1 MFILAFSLGLIGSLH
16 CVGMCGPIALLLPLQ
31 RQRKVFRWIQLGAYF
46 LGKTLAYTLIGLL
59 FGIVGEGLFI
69 AEYQQ
74 EFSILAGLVMIG
86 MGLFSLLHISL
97 KGIQNPLLKGFAL
110 LKNALGRQLTKKTLS
125 SSLFIGFLNG
135 FLPCGLVY
143 TALFGALAM
152 GNLRD
157 SMGYM
162 TAFGLGTI
170 PLMLLLVVLGDFLP
184 VGLRRQLNQWLP
196 MVVIVVGI
204 LFVLRGL
211 GLGIPYLSP
220 ADTHLL
226 LHPKG
231 DC

>member
-31 RQRKVFRWIQLGAYF
+31 RQRKAFRWIQLGAYF

-110 LKNALGRQLTKKTLS
+110 LKSALGRQLTKKTLS

-152 GNLRD
+152 GNLWD

>member
-31 RQRKVFRWIQLGAYF
+31 RQRKGFRWIQLGAYF

-97 KGIQNPLLKGFAL
+97 KGLQNPLLKGFAL
-110 LKNALGRQLTKKTLS
+110 LKSALGRQLTKKTLS

-152 GNLRD
+152 GNLWD

-220 ADTHLL
+220 SDTHLL

>member
-31 RQRKVFRWIQLGAYF
+31 RQRKAFRWIQLGAYF
-46 LGKTLAYTLIGLL
+46 LGKTLAYTLMGLL

-97 KGIQNPLLKGFAL
+97 KGLQNPLLKGFAL
-110 LKNALGRQLTKKTLS
+110 LKSALGRQLTKKTLS

-152 GNLRD
+152 GNLWD

>member
-1 MFILAFSLGLIGSLH
+1 
-16 CVGMCGPIALLLPLQ
+16 MCGPIALLLPLQ
-31 RQRKVFRWIQLGAYF
+31 RQRKAFRWIQLGAYF
-46 LGKTLAYTLIGLL
+46 LGKTLAYTLMGLL

-97 KGIQNPLLKGFAL
+97 KGLQNPLLKGFAL
-110 LKNALGRQLTKKTLS
+110 LKSALGRQLTKKTLS

-152 GNLRD
+152 GNLWD

>member
-1 MFILAFSLGLIGSLH
+1 
-16 CVGMCGPIALLLPLQ
+16 MCGPIALLLPLQ
-31 RQRKVFRWIQLGAYF
+31 RQRKAFRWIQLGAYF

-110 LKNALGRQLTKKTLS
+110 LKSALGRQLTKKTLS

-152 GNLRD
+152 GNLWD

>member
-1 MFILAFSLGLIGSLH
+1 MFVLAFSLGLIGSLH

-31 RQRKVFRWIQLGAYF
+31 RQRKAFRWIQLGAYF
-46 LGKTLAYTLIGLL
+46 LGKTLAYTLMGLL

-97 KGIQNPLLKGFAL
+97 KGLQNPLLKGFAL
-110 LKNALGRQLTKKTLS
+110 LKSALGRQLTKKTLS

-152 GNLRD
+152 GNLWD